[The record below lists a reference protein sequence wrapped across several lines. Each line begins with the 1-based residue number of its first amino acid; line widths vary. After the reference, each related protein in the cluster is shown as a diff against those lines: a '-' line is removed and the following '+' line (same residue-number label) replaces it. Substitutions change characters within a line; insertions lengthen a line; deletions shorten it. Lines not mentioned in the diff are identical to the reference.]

1 VSELPRGWTET
12 NIETIAE
19 YVQRG
24 KSPKYTEKSD
34 FPVVNQKCVRW
45 SGVDTNHLKFIHPDQ
60 WNSWTSER
68 FLRDGDILW
77 NSTGTGTIGRAA
89 IFKRIEEYDRLVVD
103 SHVTIVRS
111 SKACNS
117 RFLHFFI
124 QSHLVQSK
132 IEEMQSGSTNQ
143 VELSRKQV
151 LETAIPLPP
160 LNEQKRIA
168 DRLDL
173 LLTRI
178 EKAKTH
184 LDCIP
189 PLLKRFRQSVLAIA
203 TSGKL
208 TEDWREVNNLDTEIP
223 TADAIQLDGD
233 FLTMVQ
239 AVNYRIPDSWTWI
252 TPDAIKA
259 SEKHSLS
266 IGPFGSNLVVKDYK
280 DSGIPLVFVREI
292 RARQFGDEKTKYVD
306 EEKATELWAH
316 RVEPGDILITK
327 MGDPPG
333 DVAIFPQEQSIS
345 IITADCIR
353 LKVNPEIAN
362 TKLLLFFIESDLVR
376 SLIHT
381 ITAGVAQQKISLK
394 RFRTMPIP
402 IPPLEEQHEIVR
414 RVEALFAKADRIEAQ
429 YKTARQQV
437 DRLTPALLAKA
448 FRGQLVPQDP
458 TDEPASALLER
469 IRQQRDASPEPKK
482 KRTPKNK

>member
-1 VSELPRGWTET
+1 VSELPKGWAET

-45 SGVDTNHLKFIHPDQ
+45 SGVDTNYLKFIHPDQ

-111 SKACNS
+111 SRACNS

-132 IEEMQSGSTNQ
+132 IEDMQSGSTNQ

-178 EKAKTH
+178 DKAKIH
-184 LDCIP
+184 LDRIP

-208 TEDWREVNNLDTEIP
+208 TEDWREERSLGIWQKFKLFELTQKITDGEHLTPKRSSSGKFLLSARN
-223 TADAIQLDGD
+223 IQ
-233 FLTMVQ
+233 
-239 AVNYRIPDSWTWI
+239 NS
-252 TPDAIKA
+252 
-259 SEKHSLS
+259 S
-266 IGPFGSNLVVKDYK
+266 IALENVD
-280 DSGIPLVFVREI
+280 
-292 RARQFGDEKTKYVD
+292 YVD
-306 EEKATELWAH
+306 E
-316 RVEPGDILITK
+316 
-327 MGDPPG
+327 
-333 DVAIFPQEQSIS
+333 
-345 IITADCIR
+345 
-353 LKVNPEIAN
+353 
-362 TKLLLFFIESDLVR
+362 
-376 SLIHT
+376 
-381 ITAGVAQQKISLK
+381 
-394 RFRTMPIP
+394 
-402 IPPLEEQHEIVR
+402 LE
-414 RVEALFAKADRIEAQ
+414 F
-429 YKTARQQV
+429 
-437 DRLTPALLAKA
+437 
-448 FRGQLVPQDP
+448 
-458 TDEPASALLER
+458 ER
-469 IRQQRDASPEPKK
+469 IR
-482 KRTPKNK
+482 KRCDPSIGDVLLSCSGSVGSLHSAGCQNS